1 MVMRSILSGHSGKG
15 ISIHE
20 DASTLQQ
27 APLYTRYINKTDEY
41 RVHVFKGVVLDV
53 QRKARDT
60 SVPDDAVN
68 WQVRNHDNGFIFMRD
83 GVTPDT
89 VPHAVIQNSLAVVQC
104 TGLDFGAV
112 DVIWNSTHNKAY
124 VLEVNSSPG
133 MTGTTLDK
141 FCSAVQAYADDISI
155 EQWG

>member
-1 MVMRSILSGHSGKG
+1 MQRAILSGHSGQG

-20 DASTLQQ
+20 DADTLTE

-41 RVHVFKGVVLDV
+41 RVHVFKGVVIDV

-83 GVTPDT
+83 GVTPST
-89 VPHAVIQNSLAVVQC
+89 VPEAVIQNSLAVFNA

-112 DVIWNSTHNKAY
+112 DVIWNSTHDKAY

-133 MTGTTLDK
+133 MSGTTLDN
-141 FCSAVQAYADDISI
+141 FCAAVQSYVAGTNIQAWS
-155 EQWG
+155 

>member
-1 MVMRSILSGHSGKG
+1 M
-15 ISIHE
+15 
-20 DASTLQQ
+20 
-27 APLYTRYINKTDEY
+27 
-41 RVHVFKGVVLDV
+41 LDV

-68 WQVRNHDNGFIFMRD
+68 WQVRNHDNGFIFMRE

-89 VPHAVIQNSLAVVQC
+89 VPTAVIQNSLAVVQC

-112 DVIWNSTHNKAY
+112 DVIWNSTHDKAY

-133 MTGTTLDK
+133 MSGTTLDN
-141 FCSAVQAYADDISI
+141 FCAAVQSYAAGTNIQAWS
-155 EQWG
+155 